1 MQLADL
7 ITPCLVLDRNVL
19 QRNLHTMADV
29 VARHGVALRPHMKTA
44 KSMDVLAL
52 AGHRA
57 ITVSTLAEAAYFAGH
72 GVTDM
77 LYAVGIT
84 PQKLAAIARLNQAG
98 ADVMVITDD
107 LDVARAIAARPA
119 PPRTLIEIDTGEHR
133 GGLAPDDPALLDIAA
148 ALGACL
154 QGVVTHA
161 GHSYAG
167 RSDADMQR
175 FARAECRGAVHAADR
190 LRAAGHGV
198 AIVSIG
204 SSPTA
209 RAGVDFAGVTELRA
223 GVYMFGDLFQAEI
236 GTHTQADIAVS
247 VLASVIGRRP
257 ERHQLVV
264 DAGAMALSKDR
275 STQATANDFGFG
287 LMVDR
292 LGRPVYGRSIVINAY
307 QEHGMI
313 ALDPGLPMP
322 ALAIGDQVR
331 ILPNHTC
338 LTAAAHDRYHV
349 VSGADDA
356 VQAVWPRIGGWADPT
371 IWAKPCP
378 S

>member
-7 ITPCLVLDRNVL
+7 ATPCLVLDRNRL
-19 QRNLHTMADV
+19 QRNLKTMAAC
-29 VARHGVALRPHMKTA
+29 VARHSVALRPHMKTA
-44 KSMDVLAL
+44 KSIDVLRL
-52 AGHRA
+52 AGCPS

-72 GVTDM
+72 GVVDM

-84 PQKLAAIARLNQAG
+84 PQKLAAVARLNAAG

-107 LDVARAIAARPA
+107 VAVARAIAALPA

-133 GGLAPDDPALLDIAA
+133 GGLGPEDAALLEIAA
-148 ALGACL
+148 ALRPCL
-154 QGVVTHA
+154 RGVMTHA

-167 RSDADMQR
+167 RSDAEMRR
-175 FARAECRGAVHAADR
+175 FAQAERDGAVRAAER
-190 LRAAGHGV
+190 LREAGHAV
-198 AIVSIG
+198 SIVSIG

-209 RAGVDFAGVTELRA
+209 QAGVDLSGVTELRA

-236 GTHTQADIAVS
+236 GTHGRDDIAVS

-257 ERHQLVV
+257 ERHQLVL

-275 STQATANDFGFG
+275 STQATDDDLGFG

-292 LGRPVYGRSIVINAY
+292 LGRPSFGRAVVVSAY
-307 QEHGMI
+307 QEHGVV
-313 ALDPGLPMP
+313 ALDPALPMP
-322 ALAIGDQVR
+322 ELAIGDVVR
-331 ILPNHTC
+331 VLPNHTC

-349 VSGADDA
+349 VDGDGED
-356 VQAVWPRIGGWADPT
+356 VVAVWARVNGW
-371 IWAKPCP
+371 
-378 S
+378 